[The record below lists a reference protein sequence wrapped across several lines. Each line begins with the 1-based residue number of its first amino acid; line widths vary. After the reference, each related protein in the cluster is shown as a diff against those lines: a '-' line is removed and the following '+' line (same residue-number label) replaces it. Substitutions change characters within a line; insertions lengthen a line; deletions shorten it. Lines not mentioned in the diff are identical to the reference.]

1 MRFWLRE
8 IAGWLMVALGL
19 FGFYVCFVLVLYRQ
33 ILEAWPWTIVSVVL
47 FRGGIHLLKVAV
59 AARICMQATE
69 RAEEQRPAAPRTAP
83 AAAKVKARPLPIGAR
98 DPIFPR

>member
-1 MRFWLRE
+1 MKYFRFWLRE

-33 ILEAWPWTIVSVVL
+33 VLEAWPWTIVSVVL

-59 AARICMQATE
+59 AARICLLARERTRPE
-69 RAEEQRPAAPRTAP
+69 RAPRKPAV
-83 AAAKVKARPLPIGAR
+83 AATPTRLA
-98 DPIFPR
+98 